1 MTILPNEPNG
11 GLVFFEAKTSLSPIE
26 AVAATVDLPKPIEV
40 SPPQVEKSPT
50 LINGETLKDINNNEA
65 LVNVKRALEENGHVN
80 GAHEEVISYKKQKE
94 ANELSI

>member
-1 MTILPNEPNG
+1 M
-11 GLVFFEAKTSLSPIE
+11 EATTTTATEVDSKVSPIE

-40 SPPQVEKSPT
+40 YPPQVEKSPT
-50 LINGETLKDINNNEA
+50 LLNGETLKDINNNEA